1 MSFLYVLYAL
11 YGSKKTFMSF
21 FYVLYVKKKLYV
33 LLLCPVHLIWFK
45 KKLIS
50 SFMVQHLHR
59 FNPLKRLRLCRHD
72 DPFRDFIHTFG
83 QAHQVIPR
91 FFSFCGKVGYLI
103 YFPVLDEL

>member
-45 KKLIS
+45 KKLIYPPLWFNTYTVS
-50 SFMVQHLHR
+50 THLKGCDCAGTMILSEILYIR
-59 FNPLKRLRLCRHD
+59 SGRRIR
-72 DPFRDFIHTFG
+72 
-83 QAHQVIPR
+83 
-91 FFSFCGKVGYLI
+91 
-103 YFPVLDEL
+103 